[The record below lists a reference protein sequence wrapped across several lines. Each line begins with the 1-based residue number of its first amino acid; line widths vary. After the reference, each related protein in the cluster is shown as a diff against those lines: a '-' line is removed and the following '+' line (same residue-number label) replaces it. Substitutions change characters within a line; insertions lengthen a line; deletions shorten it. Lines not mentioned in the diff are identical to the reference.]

1 MQADLKLTGDRYD
14 WLLTIFYIPYILG
27 EFQTFMWKI
36 LPTHWWASF
45 IVLAW

>member
-1 MQADLKLTGDRYD
+1 MSTDLDLKDDRYD

-27 EFQTFMWKI
+27 EFQTFMWKV
-36 LPTHWWASF
+36 LPVHWWASF